1 MELHG
6 ATFLLAP
13 PPKRKP
19 QTALSAAFSLELFDF
34 KPFGRTLTRT
44 GFGAGFEI
52 LLNKPNSFF

>member
-1 MELHG
+1 VELHG

-34 KPFGRTLTRT
+34 KPFGRTT